1 MLKMKMLSIVDTAE
15 AFGSIVEFLKP
26 LKIDVFEVEIVIF
39 LFWTSRLINI
49 AHRMHNQA
57 L

>member
-1 MLKMKMLSIVDTAE
+1 MLSIVDTAE

>member
-1 MLKMKMLSIVDTAE
+1 MLKAKMLSIVDTAE